1 MIGESNWSIVQN
13 TASDQSIYIY
23 LHYLTI
29 VTFTFSPIGA
39 EYHKMFVVMKQ
50 IRKADPEVSVIY
62 IQRN

>member
-13 TASDQSIYIY
+13 TASDQSIY
-23 LHYLTI
+23 LRYLTI
-29 VTFTFSPIGA
+29 VTFTFSPIDA